1 MLKKKELRKKEIEN
15 KLSKTIDLI
24 ESVSKIIPKNFD
36 EFKKNDITRDAI
48 YKRIESSIQNLI
60 DVCYIIN
67 SDLRLGM
74 PEEED
79 DIFKNIEKKGIFS
92 KKVIE
97 KLIEI
102 KKFRNILVHKYG
114 EINDEKAYE
123 DINEGLSDFEMIINE
138 IDGFLKKWH

>member
-1 MLKKKELRKKEIEN
+1 MLKKKELRKNEIEN
-15 KLSKTIDLI
+15 KLSKTLDLI

-36 EFKKNDITRDAI
+36 KFKKNDITRDAI

-60 DVCYIIN
+60 DICYIIN

-92 KKVIE
+92 KKSIG
-97 KLIEI
+97 KLIEM

-123 DINEGLSDFEMIINE
+123 DIIDGLSYFETIINE
-138 IDGFLKKWH
+138 MDDFLKKR